1 MDKLLNNNHL
11 VIVDVG
17 ASGGIDPR
25 WSKTTEFYKGILFE
39 PDPREFDALKKNS
52 SNNLIVINSALSD
65 SNKEIEFHLCKKQ
78 EVSSVYP
85 PNFNFLN
92 KFADSERFNVE
103 KIIHINADTLSN
115 QLKKEGIDE
124 VDFIKIDTQGYELSI
139 LKGCSS
145 CLENVVGLEVEVEFE
160 PLYIGQPLFSEVDNY
175 VKENGFILVDL
186 KRYYWKRKNNKNTGN
201 RKGQMIFGDALY
213 FKSPEQILSS
223 PRISQEKII
232 RTIYV
237 YLSYGYVDLSQV
249 LLNNSKNELEESV
262 YILLLSLLKK
272 YEKEKVISRNIIT
285 RGFGFIFRKL
295 SILLEHGNDYSGT
308 DRNLGNL

>member
-52 SNNLIVINSALSD
+52 DNNLIVINSALSD
-65 SNKEIEFHLCKKQ
+65 SNKEIELHLCKKQ

-103 KIIHINADTLSN
+103 KIIHLNADTLDN

-160 PLYIGQPLFSEVDNY
+160 PVYIGQPLFSEVDNY

-201 RKGQMIFGDALY
+201 RKGQIIFGDALY

-223 PRISQEKII
+223 SNISQEKII

-237 YLSYGYVDLSQV
+237 YLAYGYVDLSQV
-249 LLNNSKNELEESV
+249 LLNNSKNELEERV

-272 YEKEKVISRNIIT
+272 YEKEKVISSNRVT
-285 RGFGFIFRKL
+285 RKFGFIFHKL
-295 SILLEHGNDYSGT
+295 SMLLEQGNDYSGT

>member
-17 ASGGIDPR
+17 ASGGIHPR
-25 WSKTTEFYKGILFE
+25 WSKATEFYKGILFE
-39 PDPREFDALKKNS
+39 PDPREFDVLKKNS
-52 SNNLIVINSALSD
+52 DNNLIVINSALSD

-103 KIIHINADTLSN
+103 KIIHLNADTLDN

-139 LKGCSS
+139 LKGCLSY
-145 CLENVVGLEVEVEFE
+145 LENVVGLEVEVEFE
-160 PLYIGQPLFSEVDNY
+160 PVYIGQPLFSEVDNY

-201 RKGQMIFGDALY
+201 RKGQIIFGDALY

-223 PRISQEKII
+223 SNISQEKII

-249 LLNNSKNELEESV
+249 LLNNSKNELEERV

-272 YEKEKVISRNIIT
+272 YEKEKVINSNRVT
-285 RGFGFIFRKL
+285 RKFGFIFHKL
-295 SILLEHGNDYSGT
+295 SMLLEQGNDYSGT
-308 DRNLGNL
+308 DRDLGNL